1 MVKAQE
7 QWSNM
12 SPTGAPAL
20 PPRKLSQTNCSTTLS
35 VEPTAT
41 KLQNPSKEPSC
52 IEEADW
58 YWGNITRDEVQE
70 KLSEMPDGTFLVRNA
85 SNKTGEYTLTLRK
98 GGTNKLIKIY
108 QKNGY
113 YGFSE
118 PFNFTSVIDLVN
130 HYHKNSLS
138 QYNAT
143 LDVKL
148 LYPISRFQQ
157 DDDFDSSNVDVI
169 WSQLIDTLKEILQK
183 SKLYD
188 ELFKKFQNSKTKVAS
203 MRMGIA
209 QYEEVQKMLEDH
221 VNIHDKFLKKA
232 ERHEEDN
239 LVDNT
244 DSLKSQI
251 ESLINYKISLQ
262 NAFCK

>member
-1 MVKAQE
+1 
-7 QWSNM
+7 M

-20 PPRKLSQTNCSTTLS
+20 PPRKLSQTNCSTTLFI
-35 VEPTAT
+35 EPTAT

-52 IEEADW
+52 IEEAEW

-70 KLSEMPDGTFLVRNA
+70 KLTDMPDGTFLVRNA

-108 QKNGY
+108 HKNGN

-118 PFNFTSVIDLVN
+118 PYNFSSVIDLVN
-130 HYHKNSLS
+130 HYHRNSLS

-157 DDDFDSSNVDVI
+157 DDDIGSSNVDVV
-169 WSQLIDTLKEILQK
+169 WTQLIETLKEILQK
-183 SKLYD
+183 SKLFD
-188 ELFKKFQNSKTKVAS
+188 ELFKKFQTSKTKVAS
-203 MRMGIA
+203 MRMGLA
-209 QYEEVQKMLEDH
+209 QYEEAQKMLENQ
-221 VNIHDKFLKKA
+221 VNIHNKFIKKA
-232 ERHEEDN
+232 ERHEEDYLTEN
-239 LVDNT
+239 VET
-244 DSLKSQI
+244 VKQQVESLKD
-251 ESLINYKISLQ
+251 YKRNLQ
-262 NAFCK
+262 NVFCQ